1 MEVGTSQGNQKILPE
16 RSYRKRD
23 RKNQRN
29 HAKLSEI
36 KHLEHRRV
44 FTILSRQGVGIESQN
59 PQYEFKEAFF

>member
-29 HAKLSEI
+29 HAKQSEKKTFGTQTSVHYSI
-36 KHLEHRRV
+36 KARGRH
-44 FTILSRQGVGIESQN
+44 
-59 PQYEFKEAFF
+59 